1 MGNIAVINGKFMP
14 LTNAR
19 VSVEDRGFLFGDGI
33 YELIR
38 SHDGQLFGLDEHLR
52 RMKRSAQALRL
63 DLRHSE
69 KEWKRLIVKALER
82 SGIRDAKVY
91 IEVTRG
97 AAPRSHTFPK
107 GTASTTVITV
117 RRFEPVPERYRKGG
131 APAITAPDVRWGRCD
146 IKSLNLLPNILAK
159 QRALESGAFE
169 AIFIRSDGTGPNVAE
184 RASSHVTEGT
194 SSNVF
199 AVFDDAVLT
208 PPQGPE
214 ILSGVTREMVLD
226 LAKKQGLKAEER
238 SITDSEL
245 LRADEVFLTGTT
257 MEVLPVSRI
266 DRSVI
271 GKGKPGRIAQ
281 QLHLRL
287 VDAMRHL

>member
-1 MGNIAVINGKFMP
+1 MPNIAVVNGKFMP
-14 LTNAR
+14 LSGAR

-38 SHDGQLFGLDEHLR
+38 SHAGRLFGLDEHLR
-52 RMKRSAQALRL
+52 RMKRSAEALRL
-63 DLRHSE
+63 DLRHSD

-82 SGIRDAKVY
+82 SGIPDAKIY

-107 GTASTTVITV
+107 GTASTAVMTV
-117 RRFEPVPERYRKGG
+117 RRFEPVPQKHRTEG
-131 APAITAPDVRWGRCD
+131 ARTITATDIRWGRCD

-159 QRALESGAFE
+159 QRAFESGAFE
-169 AIFIRSDGTGPNVAE
+169 AIFIRSGAGGGTG
-184 RASSHVTEGT
+184 SHVTEGT

-199 AVFDDAVLT
+199 AVFGDAVVT

-226 LAKKQGLKAEER
+226 LAKNEGFKAEER
-238 SITDSEL
+238 AITDREL
-245 LRADEVFLTGTT
+245 LQADEVFLTGTT
-257 MEVLPVSRI
+257 MEVLPVSRV
-266 DRSVI
+266 DETVI
-271 GKGKPGRIAQ
+271 GKGKPGTIAQ
-281 QLHLRL
+281 QLHRRL
-287 VDAMRHL
+287 LEAMRRH